1 VLTIPDLIPYEL
13 LQGNYVGGR
22 VATAME
28 KTGYIEKNLA
38 EGETLVYRTG
48 CHSIVMLW
56 PLVAAGALGFF
67 GLLMFAGGWLANR
80 RDGLSRAAAAEGAIF
95 LTIAAALASRGIIR
109 RIVTEVA
116 VSNQRIII
124 RTGLLTRKTFEV
136 LLPRVE
142 SIGIKE
148 TLMGRMLGYGT
159 VMVRG
164 IGGTCESFEKIRRP
178 EELKRQVGNQ
188 LSAAVRHR

>member
-1 VLTIPDLIPYEL
+1 MTEVTVS
-13 LQGNYVGGR
+13 N
-22 VATAME
+22 
-28 KTGYIEKNLA
+28 K
-38 EGETLVYRTG
+38 
-48 CHSIVMLW
+48 
-56 PLVAAGALGFF
+56 
-67 GLLMFAGGWLANR
+67 
-80 RDGLSRAAAAEGAIF
+80 
-95 LTIAAALASRGIIR
+95 
-109 RIVTEVA
+109 RIV
-116 VSNQRIII
+116 I
-124 RTGLLTRKTFEV
+124 RTELLTRKTFEV

>member
-1 VLTIPDLIPYEL
+1 MDC
-13 LQGNYVGGR
+13 
-22 VATAME
+22 
-28 KTGYIEKNLA
+28 IEKNLA
-38 EGETLVYRTG
+38 EGETLVCRTG

-56 PLVAAGALGFF
+56 PLVVAGGLGFF
-67 GLLMFAGGWLANR
+67 GLLMFASGWLANR

-95 LTIAAALASRGIIR
+95 LTIAGALAARGIIR

-116 VSNQRIII
+116 VSNQRIVI

-136 LLPRVE
+136 PLPRVE
-142 SIGIKE
+142 SIGIQE

-164 IGGTCESFEKIRRP
+164 VGGTSESFEKIRRP
-178 EELKRQVGNQ
+178 KELKRQVGNQ
-188 LSAAVRHR
+188 LSVAVRHR